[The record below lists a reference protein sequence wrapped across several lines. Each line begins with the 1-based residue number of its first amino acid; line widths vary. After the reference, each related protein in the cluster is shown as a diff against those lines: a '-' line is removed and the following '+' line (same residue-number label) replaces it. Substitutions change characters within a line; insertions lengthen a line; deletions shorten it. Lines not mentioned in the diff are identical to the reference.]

1 MTYSSRIVLILK
13 SLQMEKIY
21 TSATKLVLLMVTV
34 TLCVGV
40 FYKII
45 PVEAFT

>member
-1 MTYSSRIVLILK
+1 
-13 SLQMEKIY
+13 
-21 TSATKLVLLMVTV
+21 MVTV

-45 PVEAFT
+45 PVEAFTWLVWLVFGYYFNKGNVTPPTV